1 LKNQHK
7 NDNLNWILGLLIILI
22 IYTLFYVYFSEN
34 QAIKLVPRKI
44 RHVIKFLATGST
56 YLVGTYFLGNIRIK
70 WMQNLWHLIHVCLL
84 GVLIIIGLVDWIIS
98 PISKG
103 TRDITVILQEFLI
116 SPVLYFA
123 MSLINKRLT

>member
-1 LKNQHK
+1 MKNQHK

-70 WMQNLWHLIHVCLL
+70 WMQNLWHLIHVSLL
-84 GVLIIIGLVDWIIS
+84 GVLLGFGIFDWLMG
-98 PISKG
+98 PISQG
-103 TRDITVILQEFLI
+103 MREISMILQEFLI

>member
-1 LKNQHK
+1 MKNQHK